1 MKKLPPLNWLRSFE
15 VSARHLNFTRAAN
28 ELNLT
33 QAAISK
39 QIRNLEYSL
48 GTNLFVRLPRGLE
61 LSEDGAAYLPV
72 VKDSIAKL
80 ASVTNELFGSNKLK
94 VLTIRTSLAFFNLW
108 LVQRLNDF
116 HLNNTDIDLR
126 FTSNVWAN
134 GGDIEVGV
142 DMELRYGHGDWPNLV
157 SERLTFD
164 KLIPVC
170 SPALLQ
176 RKPIESID
184 DLAGHTLLHVLGY
197 QEGWGHWLNITG
209 LGEHVNLDPNQGMQ
223 FDTLIS
229 AFSAATNGMG
239 VALAR
244 TSLVEGLLAEG
255 KLVVPLADAINTEE
269 AFYLV
274 YRAGQCDA
282 GVTKVFRDWLLSQA
296 SVPIIS

>member
-15 VSARHLNFTRAAN
+15 ASARHLNFTHAAS

-48 GTNLFVRLPRGLE
+48 GTHLFVRLPRGLE

-80 ASVTNELFGSNKLK
+80 AAVTNELFGGSKLK

-108 LVQRLNDF
+108 LVQRLNYF
-116 HLNNTDIDLR
+116 HLENPDVDLR

-134 GGDIEVGV
+134 GGDLEAGV
-142 DMELRYGHGDWPNLV
+142 DMELRYGHGDWPNLIA
-157 SERLTFD
+157 ERLTFD

-170 SPALLQ
+170 SPELLK
-176 RKPIESID
+176 RKPIKSID
-184 DLAGHTLLHVLGY
+184 DLAEHKLLHVLGY
-197 QEGWGHWLNITG
+197 QEGWAQWLNLND
-209 LGEHVNLDPNQGMQ
+209 LGGQQNIDPNQGMQ

-229 AFSAATNGMG
+229 AFSAATHGMG

-244 TSLVEGLLAEG
+244 TSLVECLLSEG
-255 KLVVPLADAINTEE
+255 KLVAPLAAAVDTAE
-269 AFYLV
+269 ASYLV
-274 YRAGQCDA
+274 YRAGQCDD
-282 GVTKVFRDWLLSQA
+282 GVTKVFRDWIVSQA
-296 SVPIIS
+296 GRPSFI

>member
-15 VSARHLNFTRAAN
+15 ASARHLNFTHAAS

-48 GTNLFVRLPRGLE
+48 GTHLFVRLPRGLE

-80 ASVTNELFGSNKLK
+80 AAVTNELFGGSKLK

-108 LVQRLNDF
+108 LVQRLNAF
-116 HLNNTDIDLR
+116 HLENPDIDLR

-134 GGDIEVGV
+134 GGDLEAGV
-142 DMELRYGHGDWPNLV
+142 DMELRYGHGDWPNLIA
-157 SERLTFD
+157 ERLTFD

-170 SPALLQ
+170 SPELLE

-184 DLAGHTLLHVLGY
+184 DLAEHKLLHVLGY
-197 QEGWGHWLNITG
+197 QEGWAQWLNLNDLDG
-209 LGEHVNLDPNQGMQ
+209 QQKVDPNQGMQ

-229 AFSAATNGMG
+229 AFSAAAHGMG

-244 TSLVEGLLAEG
+244 TSLVEGLLSEG
-255 KLVVPLADAINTEE
+255 KLVAPLAAAVDTAE
-269 AFYLV
+269 ASYLV

-282 GVTKVFRDWLLSQA
+282 GVTKVFRDWLVSQA
-296 SVPIIS
+296 DHPSRG